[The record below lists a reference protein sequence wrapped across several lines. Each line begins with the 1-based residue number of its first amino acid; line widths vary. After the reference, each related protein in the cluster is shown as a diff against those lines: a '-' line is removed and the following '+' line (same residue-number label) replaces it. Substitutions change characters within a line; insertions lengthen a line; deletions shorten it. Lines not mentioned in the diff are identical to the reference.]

1 MWSCSSSGV
10 DLRGSAGGSIHFAAS
25 AAADFCD
32 LDRRLKKSVKE
43 GTGVNVI
50 LWAPAAPQLCDLA
63 VLCSQNC
70 GQTSANFDTGDE
82 QQRLVVVGG
91 GAAGVYGALR
101 AKSLCPHL
109 EVLVLEKGQLLSK
122 VRISG
127 GGRCNVTTGLFQ
139 DPKPLAGQY
148 PRGHK
153 ELRGSYF
160 LTHGPADTAAWFTQR
175 GVALKT
181 ESDGRM
187 FPQSNSSASI
197 IDCLLQEAKR
207 INDELPHF
215 EVFAVVLQ
223 TKAPVLNVSRK
234 GQTFEV
240 SRGAVDSGGKNVVQ
254 AGSVLLAT
262 GSASQGYKIARDLG
276 HSIIEPVPSL
286 FSFKVM
292 DKALTELAGVSF
304 QRVKAE
310 LELPNQKQRH
320 PELVQDGPLLIT
332 HWGFSGPVVLRLS
345 AWAARHLFSSKY
357 TCVLWV
363 DFTPNIELEELKA
376 LLVKH
381 KQDSQKSN
389 MGSYSPE
396 KLPLVKRFWIYLLER
411 QGLDRDMKWARVS
424 TKVLHELALLLKRCP
439 FSVSGKVYRKMTK
452 IFVGGIILQ
461 GEFKDEFVTA
471 GGVPLAEVNL
481 KTMESRIC
489 PGLFFAGEILDVDGV
504 TGGFNFQNA
513 WTGGFIAGTT
523 VAERSTDRVNVGEF

>member
-1 MWSCSSSGV
+1 MWSCSRGV
-10 DLRGSAGGSIHFAAS
+10 DLRGSAGGSIHIAAS
-25 AAADFCD
+25 AADFCD
-32 LDRRLKKSVKE
+32 LHRRLKKSVK
-43 GTGVNVI
+43 VI
-50 LWAPAAPQLCDLA
+50 NYNNINKSDRSLQRGESRLRWRCCSSTPTHADPSSATAAA
-63 VLCSQNC
+63 
-70 GQTSANFDTGDE
+70 GDE

-109 EVLVLEKGQLLSK
+109 EVLVLEMGQLLSK

-127 GGRCNVTTGLFQ
+127 GGRCNVTTGLFR

-187 FPQSNSSASI
+187 FPESNSSASI

-207 INDELPHF
+207 IDGTEYIGCL
-215 EVFAVVLQ
+215 
-223 TKAPVLNVSRK
+223 TKAQVIKVSRK
-234 GQTFEV
+234 GQTFEI
-240 SRGAVDSGGKNVVQ
+240 SRGAVDSGGKNVVE
-254 AGSVLLAT
+254 ASSVLLAT

-310 LELPNQKQRH
+310 LELPNQKRRY

-363 DFTPNIELEELKA
+363 DFTPKIELEELKA

-381 KQDSQKSN
+381 KQESQRSN

-424 TKVLHELALLLKRCP
+424 TKVLHQLALLLKRCP
-439 FSVSGKVYRKMTK
+439 FSVCGK
-452 IFVGGIILQ
+452 

-481 KTMESRIC
+481 RTMESRIC

-513 WTGGFIAGTT
+513 WTGGYIAGTT
-523 VAERSTDRVNVGEF
+523 VADRSTETVMASM

>member
-32 LDRRLKKSVKE
+32 LDRRLKKSVK
-43 GTGVNVI
+43 VI
-50 LWAPAAPQLCDLA
+50 NKNNNFNKSERSSQRGESRLRWRCCSSTFTHADPFSATAAA
-63 VLCSQNC
+63 
-70 GQTSANFDTGDE
+70 AGDE

-207 INDELPHF
+207 IN
-215 EVFAVVLQ
+215 VVLQ

-439 FSVSGKVYRKMTK
+439 FSVSGK
-452 IFVGGIILQ
+452 